1 MAKSKYKTTPHQIA
15 RFGHIAVF
23 LREELARREWTPT
36 KLTQTLGMSAGNTAV
51 YPWLRG
57 SGAPNPV
64 MRQKLARVFG
74 VAPETFLAREL
85 NGSAPTMV
93 ATGGALVPVATSQP
107 VMSATPVTPVAP
119 ARHDVLSFLVGSDG
133 QARLRVDATLPLAVA
148 APLFRMLL
156 DAGLVLSR
164 EEAGDRPA

>member
-1 MAKSKYKTTPHQIA
+1 MSKYKITPHQIA

-23 LREELARREWTPT
+23 LRQELARREMTPT
-36 KLTQTLGMSAGNTAV
+36 KLTRVLGMSAGNTAI

-57 SGAPNPV
+57 SGAPGPI

-74 VAPETFLAREL
+74 VAPETFLAREMD
-85 NGSAPTMV
+85 GSGPPTTV

-107 VMSATPVTPVAP
+107 VMSTTPVMPAP

>member
-1 MAKSKYKTTPHQIA
+1 MAKYKTTPHQIA

-23 LREELARREWTPT
+23 LRQELARREMTPT
-36 KLTQTLGMSAGNTAV
+36 KLTRALGMSAGNTAV

-57 SGAPNPV
+57 SGAPGPI

-85 NGSAPTMV
+85 DGSGPPTMV

-107 VMSATPVTPVAP
+107 VMSATPVMPAP

-156 DAGLVLSR
+156 DAGLVLNR